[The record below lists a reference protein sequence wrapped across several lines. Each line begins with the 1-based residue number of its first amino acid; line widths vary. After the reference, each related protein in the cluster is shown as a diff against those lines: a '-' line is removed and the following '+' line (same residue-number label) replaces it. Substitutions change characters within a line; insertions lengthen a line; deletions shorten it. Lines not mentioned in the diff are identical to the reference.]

1 VKVIGGEDM
10 FLKVLALLIV
20 AVGALIVF
28 GAKTIVEKY
37 ELDKRIKEDF
47 ENEMTEEEIINYKKQ
62 RAIVNIKTIGMIVA
76 LPGLVMVLFLFK

>member
-1 VKVIGGEDM
+1 M

>member
-1 VKVIGGEDM
+1 M

-62 RAIVNIKTIGMIVA
+62 RAIVNIKTIGKIVA